1 MTVLK
6 RPSLLIKFCA
16 LAIASVFVGC
26 ADDKILEEQVQVEED
41 ITTRATAVDC
51 GCTYTVPSKTYLVDG
66 VALGIKPGAVIC
78 LSAANTYYNIVFRN
92 LKGTATSPITI
103 KNCGG
108 TATLNATGKGF
119 GLKTELSQHIKITG
133 GTGSTHGIKVQGGQ
147 QGITLEKLTTY
158 VEVDHVEVAAS
169 GFAGI
174 MAKTEPT
181 CDNATIRG
189 NFVMR
194 NVFLHDNYIHDTGG
208 EGFYVGHTFY
218 LKGVSLS
225 CGTRLPHIL
234 ENVKIYNNTVK
245 NSGWEA
251 IQVGSVP
258 GGVEIYG
265 NKIENYGVKNV
276 TWQKNGVQ
284 FGEGAPGKFYNNL
297 IKGGKGIGLFILN
310 NGENTVYNNVIINTG
325 EDGIFCDDRTA
336 TGPGFKFINNTII
349 NPGTN
354 GMRIYSDLVSM
365 NTVYNNIIVNPGKY
379 TSYTY
384 PRSGNDAY
392 VYLLSKTMRCT
403 MANNH
408 FTRDIATVKFANA
421 SAYNYALTS
430 ASPVINKGYNI
441 ATYNIPVDYAL
452 QPRLKSTA
460 YDIGAFEY

>member
-1 MTVLK
+1 MTLLK
-6 RPSLLIKFCA
+6 RQALVAKLCA
-16 LAIASVFVGC
+16 LLFGGIFVGC
-26 ADDKILEEQVQVEED
+26 ADDRILEEQIDLKED
-41 ITTRATAVDC
+41 LATHAAAVDC

-66 VALGIKPGAVIC
+66 IALGIKPGAVIC
-78 LSAANTYYNIVFRN
+78 LNAANTYYNIVFRN
-92 LKGTATSPITI
+92 LKGTSTSPITI

-108 TATLNATGKGF
+108 TATLTATGKGF
-119 GLKTELSQHIKITG
+119 GIKTELSQYIRITG
-133 GTGSTHGIKVQGGQ
+133 GTGSTYGIKVLGGQ
-147 QGITLEKLTTY
+147 QGMSLEKLTTY
-158 VEVDHVEVAAS
+158 VEVDHVEVAS
-169 GFAGI
+169 TGFAGI

-181 CDNATIRG
+181 CDNSTIRG

-218 LKGVSLS
+218 LQGVSTS

-234 ENVKIYNNTVK
+234 ENVKIYNNVVK

-258 GGVEIYG
+258 GGVDVYG

-276 TWQKNGVQ
+276 AWQKNGVQ
-284 FGEGAPGKFYNNL
+284 FGEGAPGRFYNNL
-297 IKGGKGIGLFILN
+297 IKGGKGIGLFILS
-310 NGENTVYNNVIINTG
+310 NGQNTVYNNIIVNTG

-354 GMRIYSDLVSM
+354 GMRIYSDLVTM
-365 NTVYNNIIVNPGKY
+365 NNVYNNIIVNPGKY

-392 VYLLSKTMRCT
+392 VYLLSKTMRVT
-403 MANNH
+403 MSNNH
-408 FTRDIATVKFANA
+408 FTRDVATLKFANA

-430 ASPVINKGYNI
+430 LSPVINKGFNI
-441 ATYNIPVDYAL
+441 SIYNIPLDYAQ

-460 YDIGAFEY
+460 YDIGAYEY